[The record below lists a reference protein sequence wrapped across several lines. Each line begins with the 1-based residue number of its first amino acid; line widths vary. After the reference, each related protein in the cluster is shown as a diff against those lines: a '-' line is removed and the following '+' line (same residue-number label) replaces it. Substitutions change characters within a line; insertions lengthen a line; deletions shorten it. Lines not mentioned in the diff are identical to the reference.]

1 MPESKPVSVSKAEFD
16 RLQEKLVPLWKSIER
31 FNQDPQTIVVVPS
44 MSIDAIGSGTLMQAF
59 EERFLF
65 LLLLLRQ
72 PRARLIY
79 VTSQMILPNIID
91 YYLDLLPGVIPSH
104 ARPRLFLIAPLDGS
118 ARPLSDKLL
127 DRPRLIE
134 RIRSLI
140 MDPARAHLVP
150 FNTTSREKEL
160 ALRLGIPMYG
170 ADPKFFSLGTKSGC
184 RKIFME
190 ENVPHPLGHENLGSK
205 EELIEAIAQ
214 MRARKPSIKQV
225 LVKLNEGVSG
235 KGNAIIDLRGLP
247 AVVPTGRDDA
257 GSRNRPRG
265 GRDRRSRLQRID
277 DAGHTDVSTRT
288 GSPILATTSKER
300 AMLEER
306 LRAMQF
312 ESKAVTYESYMKKLE
327 ERKGIVEER
336 IMGEEF
342 RSPSVQLRITP
353 LGKVELLSTH
363 DQLLGGPSGQS
374 YLGCVFP
381 ADKGY
386 AALITRE
393 AAKVGKRL
401 AKEGVIGRFALDFV
415 VVRSN
420 GKWEPYAI
428 EINLRKGGTTH
439 PFLTLQFLTDGK
451 YDPDTA
457 IFTAPNGQQKF
468 FVASDHVESPAYR
481 TLTPDDLFDI
491 VVRHNLHFGQTRQ
504 TGVVFHMMSAL
515 GELGRT
521 GLTAVGNSRDDAE
534 ALYERAIAVLDQE
547 TRSDGDALRG

>member
-1 MPESKPVSVSKAEFD
+1 MFH
-16 RLQEKLVPLWKSIER
+16 
-31 FNQDPQTIVVVPS
+31 
-44 MSIDAIGSGTLMQAF
+44 
-59 EERFLF
+59 
-65 LLLLLRQ
+65 Q

-79 VTSQMILPNIID
+79 VTSQTILPSIID

-104 ARPRLFLIAPLDGS
+104 ARPRLFLLSPLDGS
-118 ARPLSDKLL
+118 VRPLSDKLL
-127 DRPRLIE
+127 ARPRLIE

-140 MDPARAHLVP
+140 MDPDRAHLVP
-150 FNTTSREKEL
+150 FNTTNREKEL

-170 ADPKFFSLGTKSGC
+170 ADPKFFALDTKSGC

-190 ENVPHPLGHENLGSK
+190 ENVPHPLGYENLSSK
-205 EELIEAIAQ
+205 EDVVKAIAQ

-225 LVKLNEGVSG
+225 MVKLNEGVSG
-235 KGNAIIDLRGLP
+235 EGNAVIDLTGLP
-247 AVVPTGRDDA
+247 APG
-257 GSRNRPRG
+257 N
-265 GRDRRSRLQRID
+265 
-277 DAGHTDVSTRT
+277 
-288 GSPILATTSKER
+288 SKEV

-312 ESKAVTYESYMKKLE
+312 ELEGVTYDSYMKNLE
-327 ERKGIVEER
+327 ERKAVVEER

-353 LGKVELLSTH
+353 LGAVDLLSTH

-381 ADKGY
+381 ADTGY
-386 AALITRE
+386 ATLITRE
-393 AAKVGKRL
+393 AAKVGRRL
-401 AKEGVIGRFALDFV
+401 ANEGVIGRFALDFV

-439 PFLTLQFLTDGK
+439 PFLTLQFLTDGT
-451 YDPDTA
+451 YDSETA
-457 IFTAPNGQQKF
+457 IFTAPNGQEKF
-468 FVASDHVESPAYR
+468 FVASDHVESPQYR

-491 VVRHNLHFGQTRQ
+491 VVRHKLHFGQTRQ

-521 GLTAVGNSRDDAE
+521 GLTAVGNSRDDAKT
-534 ALYERAIAVLDQE
+534 LYERAVSVLDQE
-547 TRSDGDALRG
+547 TRGAGGALKR